1 MSAIQRVIS
10 SYVYL
15 DLILLLFCRFKSSN
29 SNTNGAFQTFS
40 SIALRCNNRLKAT
53 PLCLDQVNGD
63 CNTILHRCTTSTS
76 RTSNSHWNIWANQQ
90 QQNVTPLMVKER
102 NLQYLS
108 SSLCCHELVLSWNQ
122 WVDICLNSEKL
133 AYRPLYIPMLRAS
146 ETLRLRPHTL
156 WVSKK
161 LRLHRPTA

>member
-1 MSAIQRVIS
+1 MHN
-10 SYVYL
+10 VYL
-15 DLILLLFCRFKSSN
+15 DLILLSFCRFKSSN

-53 PLCLDQVNGD
+53 PLCLDQVNGG
-63 CNTILHRCTTSTS
+63 CNTTHRCTTSTS
-76 RTSNSHWNIWANQQ
+76 RTSNSHWNIWAKQR
-90 QQNVTPLMVKER
+90 QQNVTPLMMMER

-108 SSLCCHELVLSWNQ
+108 SSLCCHEPVLSWNQ

-133 AYRPLYIPMLRAS
+133 ASRPSLYIICY
-146 ETLRLRPHTL
+146 EHLRLRPHTL